1 MSVLVRKY
9 PILYLIIAI
18 LGTLLLI
25 FAGCAQPQKQALT
38 ATPLEV
44 PKEGSPGEYINVI
57 IQVASN
63 KPCRLV
69 LATPHKTEID
79 NYLAPYSIDTLTIPN
94 SDGEVVFHE
103 RIPAHT
109 MPGNYVLKVIQMK
122 RVGDTNGTEIFSQ
135 TFVIR

>member
-18 LGTLLLI
+18 LGTLCLI
-25 FAGCAQPQKQALT
+25 FAGCSQPQKQALT
-38 ATPLEV
+38 ATPLEF

-57 IQVASN
+57 IRVSSTQAC
-63 KPCRLV
+63 KLV

-79 NYLAPYSIDTLTIPN
+79 NYLFPYSIDTLTIPN
-94 SDGEVVFHE
+94 SEGTVVFHE
-103 RIPAHT
+103 RIPAYIT
-109 MPGNYVLKVIQMK
+109 PGNYVLKVMQMK
-122 RVGDTNGTEIFSQ
+122 RIGDTEGTEIFSQ